1 MVKREK
7 PGPRATQD
15 RRVAQ
20 LLDLQDELGLTDMQR
35 VFVEALAVD
44 PQRNAT
50 KAAIAAG
57 SAKKGATVQA
67 SKWLRLV
74 VPIGLAPTHT
84 TCRRSSGRGP
94 SPVPA
99 ASGRPPSAYGV
110 C

>member
-7 PGPRATQD
+7 PAPRATQD
-15 RRVAQ
+15 RRVAP
-20 LLDLQDELGLTDMQR
+20 LLALQDELGLTDMQR
-35 VFVEALAVD
+35 AFVEALAVD

-74 VPIGLAPTHT
+74 KVQRYFNALTVPSVRSARW
-84 TCRRSSGRGP
+84 RR
-94 SPVPA
+94 
-99 ASGRPPSAYGV
+99 RPPSLALPRS
-110 C
+110 